1 MFVRILLALVVWI
14 PLIAQAENADEKTS
28 AFAAKALNSSDL
40 SGNLN
45 KLEQYYSRVNQQMN
59 RLMPPKARDPFA
71 DTAQTRPPESDTAA
85 DSNQDLFIPSRTK
98 KAESPPKNGSGFS
111 MLSKQE
117 QEERGIPRMQFRG
130 FIRMEGGKA
139 GLLDISGLGTFVVK
153 EGDNVGLHQMTSDTV
168 VRIVEIN
175 PLNLIIEFGNLGE
188 KVVIQ

>member
-14 PLIAQAENADEKTS
+14 PLIAQAENADEKPS